1 MAMPDVSLFAGVLD
15 MKLYGMATDAHN
27 KSMRWAEKSPGK
39 DWIEL
44 SREPEPDETFD
55 AQGLIS
61 KRPKTQ
67 EHMDAETKKERR
79 RQIQETF
86 WQGLEQGKSLEE
98 IVREI
103 VSENGKIPD

>member
-1 MAMPDVSLFAGVLD
+1 
-15 MKLYGMATDAHN
+15 MKLYGLIIDEHTS
-27 KSMRWAEKSPGK
+27 KTRWADKSPG
-39 DWIEL
+39 DGWVIL
-44 SREPEPDETFD
+44 PREPEIGETFD

-79 RQIQETF
+79 RQIQEIF

>member
-1 MAMPDVSLFAGVLD
+1 
-15 MKLYGMATDAHN
+15 MKLYGKAIDA
-27 KSMRWAEKSPGK
+27 KRKRMRWVNESPG
-39 DWIEL
+39 DGWVIL
-44 SREPEPDETFD
+44 PREPEIGETFD

-67 EHMDAETKKERR
+67 EHIDAETKKERR

-86 WQGLEQGKSLEE
+86 WQGLEQGKSWEE
-98 IVREI
+98 IVRKI